1 MSMSITE
8 GYNHY
13 KCDVASCENDAY
25 AQPDSD
31 GADSFVT
38 RSYIDAE
45 GVERTFVLCSE
56 HAAKYKELATAMDA
70 VRSQFITDG
79 TGAIVSQADLDA
91 ANKALADMTK
101 SRDTWWDNYLQI
113 KAEYDAYRAAH
124 PDTEGGDA

>member
-1 MSMSITE
+1 MSITE

-91 ANKALADMTK
+91 ANKRADERDKAAKWWSDKYSAL
-101 SRDTWWDNYLQI
+101 
-113 KAEYDAYRAAH
+113 KAEYDAYKLAH
-124 PDTEGGDA
+124 PDTTEGGDA

>member
-1 MSMSITE
+1 MAITP
-8 GYNHY
+8 GYSHY
-13 KCDVASCENDAY
+13 SCDVADCANDTY

-38 RSYIDAE
+38 RTYIDAE
-45 GVERTFVLCSE
+45 GVER
-56 HAAKYKELATAMDA
+56 
-70 VRSQFITDG
+70 SQFAKDG

-101 SRDTWWDNYLQI
+101 SRDTWWDNYQQI

-124 PDTEGGDA
+124 PDTEGGAE

>member
-1 MSMSITE
+1 MSITE

-31 GADSFVT
+31 GADSFVSRT
-38 RSYIDAE
+38 YIDAE

-56 HAAKYKELATAMDA
+56 HASKYKELATAMDA

-101 SRDTWWDNYLQI
+101 SRDTWWDNYQQI
-113 KAEYDAYRAAH
+113 KKEYDAYRAAH
-124 PDTEGGDA
+124 PDTADGGAE

>member
-1 MSMSITE
+1 MAITP
-8 GYNHY
+8 GYSHY
-13 KCDVASCENDAY
+13 SCDVADCANDTY

-38 RSYIDAE
+38 RTYIDAE

-56 HAAKYKELATAMDA
+56 HASKYKELATAMDA

-91 ANKALADMTK
+91 ANKRADERDKAAKWWSDKYSALT
-101 SRDTWWDNYLQI
+101 
-113 KAEYDAYRAAH
+113 AEYDAYRAAH

>member
-1 MSMSITE
+1 MAVTE
-8 GYNHY
+8 GYYHY
-13 KCDVASCENDAY
+13 DCDVASCENDAY

-70 VRSQFITDG
+70 VRSQFAKDG

-101 SRDTWWDNYLQI
+101 SRDTWWNSYQQI
-113 KAEYDAYRAAH
+113 KKEYDAYRAAH

>member
-1 MSMSITE
+1 MAITP
-8 GYNHY
+8 GYSHY
-13 KCDVASCENDAY
+13 SCDVADCANDTY

-38 RSYIDAE
+38 RTYIDAE

-56 HAAKYKELATAMDA
+56 HASKYKELATAMDA

-91 ANKALADMTK
+91 ANKRADERDAAAKWWSGKYAALEK
-101 SRDTWWDNYLQI
+101 
-113 KAEYDAYRAAH
+113 EYEAYRAAH
-124 PDTEGGDA
+124 PDTADGGDA

>member
-1 MSMSITE
+1 MAITP
-8 GYNHY
+8 GYSHY
-13 KCDVASCENDAY
+13 SCDVADCANDTY

-38 RSYIDAE
+38 RTYIDAE

-56 HAAKYKELATAMDA
+56 HASKYKELATAMDA

-91 ANKALADMTK
+91 ANKRADERDKAAKWWSDKYSAL
-101 SRDTWWDNYLQI
+101 

-124 PDTEGGDA
+124 PDTDGGDA

>member
-1 MSMSITE
+1 MAITP
-8 GYNHY
+8 GYSHY
-13 KCDVASCENDAY
+13 SCDVADCANDTY

-38 RSYIDAE
+38 RTYIDAE

-56 HAAKYKELATAMDA
+56 HASKYKELATAMDA

-101 SRDTWWDNYLQI
+101 SRDTWWNNYQQI

-124 PDTEGGDA
+124 PDTSDGDDA